1 MNPDQYASFFVEAFA
16 HSSKSQTQPVS
27 SGNPG
32 FTPIDYFGLLRPA
45 QEFGPVMRSRGADGQ
60 SSAVPWVN
68 LLSIFALSLARACVA
83 TLKDD
88 VEDVY
93 PGDVAQD
100 GLPRFKKSRKVME
113 GELAT
118 G

>member
-1 MNPDQYASFFVEAFA
+1 MNAEQYAIFFVEAFA
-16 HSSKSQTQPVS
+16 HSSKCQTLPVS
-27 SGNPG
+27 PGNPG

-45 QEFGPVMRSRGADGQ
+45 QQFGPVMRSRGADGQ
-60 SSAVPWVN
+60 SSAVQWVN
-68 LLSIFALSLARACVA
+68 LLSIFALSLASACVA

-93 PGDVAQD
+93 PSDVAQD
-100 GLPRFKKSRKVME
+100 GLARFKESRKVME

>member
-1 MNPDQYASFFVEAFA
+1 MLVSLSRLSHIPANVKPCQSRC
-16 HSSKSQTQPVS
+16 QTR
-27 SGNPG
+27 G
-32 FTPIDYFGLLRPA
+32 FTPISYFGLLRPA
-45 QEFGPVMRSRGADGQ
+45 QQFGPVMRSRGADGQ

-100 GLPRFKKSRKVME
+100 GLTRFKESRKVME